1 MKSSETLLLGLAL
14 GAGLTYFLDRDRG
27 TRRRALV
34 RDRVVRVGHE
44 LEEAA
49 VANAR
54 HARNR
59 ASGLMHEA
67 RAGLMENAVDD
78 RVLEER
84 VRSEIGRQLSAP
96 AHVDVAAENGRVTLA
111 GNVPAHDLQS
121 VVRAA
126 KSVRGVDRLDN
137 QLVPDAQLDATQDQE
152 AARS

>member
-1 MKSSETLLLGLAL
+1 MKTSETLLLGFAL

-34 RDRVVRVGHE
+34 RDKVVRAGHE
-44 LEEAA
+44 LEEVA

-59 ASGLMHEA
+59 ATGLVHEA

-84 VRSEIGRQLSAP
+84 VRSEIGRQLSAS
-96 AHVDVAAENGRVTLA
+96 ANVDVTADNGRVTLG
-111 GNVPAHDLQS
+111 GNVPAHDLQR
-121 VVRAA
+121 VVRAV
-126 KSVRGVDRLDN
+126 KSVRGVDQVENL
-137 QLVPDAQLDATQDQE
+137 LSPDSQMNALQDQE
-152 AARS
+152 TARS